1 MDKVTVQV
9 NAPDVINI
17 TSDAGDKITLSSTA
31 MIVLSEISAKAS
43 ELISGDPDNDLKYG
57 SDDKLKIVTDELK
70 TSFEYAASVQT
81 FWSI

>member
-70 TSFEYAASVQT
+70 TSFEYASSVAA

>member
-57 SDDKLKIVTDELK
+57 SDDKLKIVTDELN
-70 TSFEYAASVQT
+70 TSFEYAASVST